1 MNTSPQDPWSLLAA
15 SACRV
20 QPAESRSDEAPF
32 GFATRIVSC
41 WQDLQRSERFRFWG
55 AWSFRAALAAVVLCA
70 VSAIWQPTAEAA
82 PEPWADLPTLA
93 LPLP

>member
-1 MNTSPQDPWSLLAA
+1 MNTSQPDPWSRLTE
-15 SACRV
+15 SARRAR
-20 QPAESRSDEAPF
+20 PSESRSDKAPF
-32 GFATRIVSC
+32 GFATRVVSR

-55 AWSFRAALAAVVLCA
+55 AWSFRAALAAAVVCA
-70 VSAIWQPTAEAA
+70 ISATWQPTAEAA